1 MQGGRIEDFKNWNK
15 KNAKQKFVSI
25 PGMSFGFASIILS
38 GTPPLGVAFTGCLTD
53 TPTDYIGVAFPI
65 KQNRVSPLGC
75 PEVRALPL
83 TLSPLSPTS
92 SNSYCNENKE
102 RGELLTPSFSA

>member
-1 MQGGRIEDFKNWNK
+1 
-15 KNAKQKFVSI
+15 
-25 PGMSFGFASIILS
+25 MSFSFASIILS

-102 RGELLTPSFSA
+102 RGELLIPSFSA